1 MVISWT
7 PNGKS
12 SQVNPQNVDFIPLTT
27 CNVAGLDKPKQRT
40 QNDQRCTQRDRNRE
54 RGRPGAVDN
63 KKLIE
68 EDMSSFTNKEKEIIL
83 MIALAMRLG
92 PQAISGFF
100 VGLKLL
106 AAVVPGMK
114 NSDPSNLIDY
124 AMSMMEEEDF
134 MELILYIDH
143 VSEVERKTFDE
154 LDDSP
159 TNENNE
165 DEK

>member
-1 MVISWT
+1 MI
-7 PNGKS
+7 
-12 SQVNPQNVDFIPLTT
+12 
-27 CNVAGLDKPKQRT
+27 
-40 QNDQRCTQRDRNRE
+40 RDVLKEIGIENE
-54 RGRPGAVDN
+54 EDLEQWIN

-154 LDDSP
+154 LDDPP
-159 TNENNE
+159 TNENKE